1 MKHLIIKNK
10 KLLEL
15 KNELKGYFRAKVIL
29 NNKEHFLYFKKVPV
43 WSKLI
48 DQFKLGL
55 FPRDFDV
62 LQKLSDG
69 KTSLLINGY
78 KIRYNPL
85 FNEFQTSHDKI
96 GVCENF
102 KFFDEAEKYCL
113 RG

>member
-1 MKHLIIKNK
+1 MKHFIIKNK

-15 KNELKGYFRAKVIL
+15 GSELKGYFRAKVTL
-29 NNKEHFLYFKKVPV
+29 NNEEHFLYFKKVPV

-48 DQFKLGL
+48 DQFQLGL

-62 LQKLSDG
+62 LKKLSDG

-85 FNEFQTSHDKI
+85 FNEFQTSHDNI
-96 GVCENF
+96 GRCESF
-102 KFFDEAEKYCL
+102 SFFDEAEQYCL